1 MGNYYFRTFFISGY
15 PRFVSPNWL
24 SPIINFEH
32 SLRISTF
39 YYPVDSKVIMEKLK
53 KKIAEMEATIYSQM
67 EERKVIDA
75 SLKVALSD
83 AQQLQDSIAEGT
95 EKFFHFAMY
104 ITIYAPNKD
113 LLEKYSRNVVSTL
126 AAIGVTANL
135 QHFNKSLALLV
146 HNH

>member
-1 MGNYYFRTFFISGY
+1 
-15 PRFVSPNWL
+15 
-24 SPIINFEH
+24 
-32 SLRISTF
+32 
-39 YYPVDSKVIMEKLK
+39 MEKLK